1 MAVDSTFALAGL
13 GHAIATSW
21 NFATAA
27 PSQGT
32 AIAFRHRDKLGPRDL
47 VLLEMW
53 SPQLFAERPVSG
65 RERIEVRERLAARI
79 PDRPEAWYLIG
90 DAYYHTGAASGYE
103 VREALRRAD
112 NAFRRAL
119 ALDPDITYL
128 RRHVVDIAWAGDD
141 PFERVPKLIDSMKLE
156 SPDYQLAAAIIMG
169 DSAQVKR
176 LISNLPN
183 LDVNGVM
190 ISGFVATALG
200 LPDMGDSAFALADAR
215 STNVAD
221 RRGIYRARRTLLLGQ
236 GRPVA
241 AAGMTEA
248 LDRLSDEPGRT
259 PFALD
264 VVLAAVFANG
274 DTVAAARAARQFR
287 QRMNPAPGVTAA
299 NRRDAAWA
307 AGLWASY
314 VSDTSTLA
322 QAIAVLDTLALTPAA
337 PVSGSLSE
345 LRANGLRLVSPNA
358 TPDRRMLER
367 VDSVLATG
375 PALVG
380 DARAAMN
387 LIVARS
393 FEKLGDA
400 RGAQRAANRVP
411 PGEVL
416 YVMGAPAAL
425 DQARLNLAAGDTTLA
440 ITIYRW
446 YLLGRRAA
454 EPPQKQAD
462 EAIQKK
468 LDELLRRRR

>member
-1 MAVDSTFALAGL
+1 
-13 GHAIATSW
+13 
-21 NFATAA
+21 
-27 PSQGT
+27 
-32 AIAFRHRDKLGPRDL
+32 
-47 VLLEMW
+47 
-53 SPQLFAERPVSG
+53 
-65 RERIEVRERLAARI
+65 
-79 PDRPEAWYLIG
+79 
-90 DAYYHTGAASGYE
+90 
-103 VREALRRAD
+103 
-112 NAFRRAL
+112 
-119 ALDPDITYL
+119 
-128 RRHVVDIAWAGDD
+128 
-141 PFERVPKLIDSMKLE
+141 
-156 SPDYQLAAAIIMG
+156 
-169 DSAQVKR
+169 
-176 LISNLPN
+176 
-183 LDVNGVM
+183 
-190 ISGFVATALG
+190 
-200 LPDMGDSAFALADAR
+200 
-215 STNVAD
+215 
-221 RRGIYRARRTLLLGQ
+221 
-236 GRPVA
+236 
-241 AAGMTEA
+241 MTEA

-274 DTVAAARAARQFR
+274 DSVAAERAAQQFR
-287 QRMNPAPGVTAA
+287 QRMNAGGPGVTAA

-307 AGLWASY
+307 TGLWASY

-375 PALVG
+375 PAVVG
-380 DARAAMN
+380 DTRAAMN

-468 LDELLRRRR
+468 LDELVRRRR